1 MYEHFSKQ
9 TFLLLIDTNI
19 TNSDSVLLIQMP
31 VNSSPVQ
38 TDFLT
43 FAFAL
48 LGELKGTWLKM
59 EFENIK
65 SSAALI
71 YDEFI
76 QNAGQYLELQSESI
90 QNRLWHVL

>member
-1 MYEHFSKQ
+1 MYEHFGKQ
-9 TFLLLIDTNI
+9 TFLLLMDTNI
-19 TNSDSVLLIQMP
+19 TNTDSVLLIQMP
-31 VNSSPVQ
+31 VSSSPVQ
-38 TDFLT
+38 TDLLT
-43 FAFAL
+43 SAFAL

-76 QNAGQYLELQSESI
+76 QNAGECLELQSESI
-90 QNRLWHVL
+90 QFRLWHVL